1 MKPIYSP
8 ILSFLVVCALFAAQN
23 LQAQKY
29 SFELVGVEEI
39 DSLSTDK
46 TLRLAVTLKNTGAF
60 FNYPALRAIV
70 DTNVVSLENGELTSY
85 GIGEGQSQV
94 FGLNVKYL
102 PQGQSYTLRLETH
115 QMSMNTK
122 FDFTYKPKKYAE
134 PVSEKGKKKK
144 AKKEKVKKTKKKKE
158 ATPVELKAEPDVIHA
173 TPPSPPR

>member
-1 MKPIYSP
+1 MKP
-8 ILSFLVVCALFAAQN
+8 ILSFLVVCALLAAQN

-46 TLRLAVTLKNTGAF
+46 TLRLVVTLKNTGAF

-94 FGLNVKYL
+94 FNLNVEYL
-102 PQGQSYTLRLETH
+102 PKGQSYTLRLETH
-115 QMSMNTK
+115 QISMDNK
-122 FDFTYKPKKYAE
+122 FDFVYKPKKYAE
-134 PVSEKGKKKK
+134 AVGKKSKKTK
-144 AKKEKVKKTKKKKE
+144 AKKEKAKKKKA
-158 ATPVELKAEPDVIHA
+158 ATAVELKAEPAVIHA